1 MSKRSSRSALMVR
14 SAADGSGA
22 MGAID
27 PLPAAGTDAPRG
39 VIQLSGGGPSQG
51 ANTLAS
57 TPIFRIALAMPRT
70 WPCTPPGRL
79 RL

>member
-1 MSKRSSRSALMVR
+1 MSKRSSRSALIVR
-14 SAADGSGA
+14 RAADGSGA
-22 MGAID
+22 MGAIE

-51 ANTLAS
+51 ASTLAS
-57 TPIFRIALAMPRT
+57 TPMARIALTMPMT
-70 WPCTPPGRL
+70 WPCTPPGTL